1 MIIHTNYDRHLVFI
15 NDQNKQTPFKIIGF
29 DVSDK
34 GDIRP
39 LTYPTPPKGAPLF
52 AVESGGFR
60 KFDLATGIA
69 TGQAT
74 IQPEV

>member
-1 MIIHTNYDRHLVFI
+1 MIIPATIDRHLIFLNAEGKKVA
-15 NDQNKQTPFKIIGF
+15 FKVVGF

-39 LTYPTPPKGAPLF
+39 LTYPTPPKGAALF
-52 AVESGGFR
+52 AVEDGGYR

-69 TGQAT
+69 TGPAS

>member
-1 MIIHTNYDRHLVFI
+1 MIIPSNLDRHLVFI
-15 NDQNKQTPFKIIGF
+15 NEQGKQVPFKIVGF
-29 DVSDK
+29 DVDDK
-34 GDIRP
+34 GK
-39 LTYPTPPKGAPLF
+39 LTPICYPTPPKGAPLF